1 MNNKLIGYILAGVGL
16 LVFALSYP
24 AARDL
29 IKIPSLGISDILAM
43 IIGLV
48 LILAGAFL
56 AYRSTRVE
64 QPKEVPIYEG
74 TGEERKVVA
83 IQRMNKE

>member
-1 MNNKLIGYILAGVGL
+1 MNNKLIGYIVAGVGL

-29 IKIPSLGISDILAM
+29 IKIPSIGISDIYIM
-43 IIGLV
+43 IAG
-48 LILAGAFL
+48 LILILVGGFL
-56 AYRSTRVE
+56 AYRSAKAE

-74 TGEERKVVA
+74 TGEERKVVG
-83 IQRMNKE
+83 IQRMGEE